1 MHINISVK
9 EYKYRG
15 NLKTNNKK
23 SEKLSQLAN
32 CIRFLSIDAVQKAN
46 SGHPG
51 MPMGMA
57 DIATVLYK
65 NHLKFDPNEP
75 KWIDR
80 DRFILSN
87 GHGSMLLYSCLH
99 LTGYKD
105 VSLDNIKNFRQIGS
119 PTAGHPEYGELEGI
133 ETTTGPLSQGLANA
147 VGLAMA
153 ESKLS
158 STLGKDFIDHHT
170 YVFAGDGCLMEGL
183 SHEACSLAGH
193 LKLNKLIVFF
203 DDNSISIDGETSLS
217 TSDNIES
224 RFKSYNWNI
233 LNVNGHDHQEI
244 NEAILN
250 AKNSD
255 KPTIICCKTKIGFG
269 SPNKEANASSHGSP
283 LGKEEVLL
291 TRKNLNWDHEEF
303 CIPDDLL
310 SEWRNFANRNTE
322 VKKNWEHKNAE
333 FLNSSKYKK
342 FFNKNLNAEIKKE
355 IINFKKSYAQDDTKY
370 ATRKA
375 SESSLE
381 LLNNHIV
388 NFLGGS
394 ADLTGSNNTK
404 TKEMAIFNSENYQG
418 SYVYYGIREHAMAGV
433 MNGLALH
440 GGIKPYGGTFLVFSD
455 YCRPSI
461 RLSALM
467 KIPVIYVM
475 THDSIGLGEDGPTH
489 QPVEHLAA
497 LRAIPDLNVIR
508 PCDILETIEA
518 WEIALETKGPTILAL
533 TRQGL
538 PTNKRDSFEDNLVM
552 KGAYIIKNFSK
563 YDASI
568 FASGS
573 EVEIALQASIKLQ
586 EININLRVI
595 SFPSMELFEIQNEKY
610 KKEIIGNKPNF
621 AVEAGVINGWEKY
634 VTNENFIGMKSFGAS
649 GPYNDVYKHFR
660 ITADDICK
668 KIQEK
673 LILHNK
679 IKD

>member
-1 MHINISVK
+1 LQINISVK
-9 EYKYRG
+9 DIKYRG
-15 NLKTNNKK
+15 ILENNIIK
-23 SEKLSQLAN
+23 SQKVSQLAN

-65 NHLKFDPNEP
+65 KHLKFDPADP

-87 GHGSMLLYSCLH
+87 GHGSMLLYACLY

-105 VSLDNIKNFRQIGS
+105 ITLNDIKNFRQLKS
-119 PTAGHPEYGELEGI
+119 PTAGHPEFGELEGI
-133 ETTTGPLSQGLANA
+133 ETTTGPLSQGLSNA
-147 VGLAMA
+147 IGFAMA
-153 ESKLS
+153 EKKLS
-158 STLGKDFIDHHT
+158 STLGKDIINHYT

-203 DDNSISIDGETSLS
+203 DDNSISIDGPLSLS
-217 TSDNIES
+217 SSDNIKV

-233 LNVNGHDHQEI
+233 LNIDGHNHKEI
-244 NEAILN
+244 NDAIVQ
-250 AKNSD
+250 AKSSD

-269 SPNKEANASSHGSP
+269 SPNKEATSSSHGSP
-283 LGKEEVLL
+283 LGKEEIDL

-303 CIPDDLL
+303 FIPDDLL
-310 SEWRNFANRNTE
+310 SEWRGFANRNTE
-322 VKKNWEHKNAE
+322 AKTSWHNKNNE
-333 FLNSSKYKK
+333 FLNSSEFNE
-342 FFNKNLNAEIKKE
+342 FFNVKLDPKIKEE
-355 IINFKKSYAQDDTKY
+355 IINFKKTYANDETKY

-375 SESSLE
+375 SEKSLE
-381 LLNNHIV
+381 LLNNHV
-388 NFLGGS
+388 QNFIGGS

-404 TKEMAIFNSENYQG
+404 TNEMTIFNAENYKG
-418 SYVYYGIREHAMAGV
+418 SYVYYGIREHAMAGI

-440 GGIKPYGGTFLVFSD
+440 GGVRAYGGTFLVFSD

-467 KIPVIYVM
+467 KLPVVYVM

-489 QPVEHLAA
+489 QPVEHLAT
-497 LRAIPDLNVIR
+497 LRAIPNLNVIR
-508 PCDILETIEA
+508 PCDIIETIES
-518 WEIALETKGPTILAL
+518 WEIALEAKNPTILAL

-538 PTNKRDSFEDNLVM
+538 QTFRRDSYKENLVN
-552 KGAYIIKNFSK
+552 KGAYLIKNYSK
-563 YDASI
+563 YHASI

-573 EVEIALQASIKLQ
+573 EVEIALEASKKLQ

-595 SFPSMELFEIQNEKY
+595 SFPSMELFEIQDENY
-610 KKEIIGNKPNF
+610 KKEIIGDKLCF
-621 AVEAGVINGWEKY
+621 AAEAGVINGWEKY
-634 VTNENFIGMKSFGAS
+634 IHHENFIGMNSFGAS
-649 GPYNDVYKHFR
+649 GPYKDVYKHFR
-660 ITADDICK
+660 ITVDHICA
-668 KIQEK
+668 
-673 LILHNK
+673 K
-679 IKD
+679 IKQKLNS

>member
-1 MHINISVK
+1 LQINISVK
-9 EYKYRG
+9 DIKYRG
-15 NLKTNNKK
+15 ILENNIIK
-23 SEKLSQLAN
+23 SQKVSQLAN

-65 NHLKFDPNEP
+65 KHLKFDPADP

-87 GHGSMLLYSCLH
+87 GHGSMLLYACLY

-105 VSLDNIKNFRQIGS
+105 ITLNDIKNFRQLKS
-119 PTAGHPEYGELEGI
+119 PTAGHPEFGELEGI
-133 ETTTGPLSQGLANA
+133 ETTTGPLSQGLSNA
-147 VGLAMA
+147 IGFAMA
-153 ESKLS
+153 EKKLS
-158 STLGKDFIDHHT
+158 STLGKDIINHYT

-203 DDNSISIDGETSLS
+203 DDNSISIDGPLSLS
-217 TSDNIES
+217 SSDNIKV

-233 LNVNGHDHQEI
+233 LNIDGHNHKEI
-244 NEAILN
+244 NDAIVQ
-250 AKNSD
+250 AKSSD

-269 SPNKEANASSHGSP
+269 SPNKEATSSSHGSP
-283 LGKEEVLL
+283 LGKEEIDL

-303 CIPDDLL
+303 FIPDDLL
-310 SEWRNFANRNTE
+310 SEWRGFANRNTE
-322 VKKNWEHKNAE
+322 AKTSWHNKNNE
-333 FLNSSKYKK
+333 FLNSSEFNE
-342 FFNKNLNAEIKKE
+342 FFNVKLDPKIKEE
-355 IINFKKSYAQDDTKY
+355 IINFKKTYANDETKY

-375 SESSLE
+375 SEKSLE
-381 LLNNHIV
+381 LLNNHV
-388 NFLGGS
+388 QNFIGGS

-404 TKEMAIFNSENYQG
+404 TNEMTIFNAENYKG
-418 SYVYYGIREHAMAGV
+418 SYVYYGIREHAMAGI

-440 GGIKPYGGTFLVFSD
+440 GGVRAYGGTFLVFSD

-467 KIPVIYVM
+467 KLPVVYVM

-489 QPVEHLAA
+489 QPVEHLAT
-497 LRAIPDLNVIR
+497 LRAIPNLNVIR
-508 PCDILETIEA
+508 PCDIIETIES
-518 WEIALETKGPTILAL
+518 WEIALEAKNPTILAL

-538 PTNKRDSFEDNLVM
+538 QTFRRDSYKENLVN
-552 KGAYIIKNFSK
+552 KGAYLIKNYSK
-563 YDASI
+563 YHASI

-573 EVEIALQASIKLQ
+573 EVEIALEASKKLQ

-595 SFPSMELFEIQNEKY
+595 SFPSMELFEIQDENY
-610 KKEIIGNKPNF
+610 KKEIIGDKLCF
-621 AVEAGVINGWEKY
+621 AAEAGVINGWEKY
-634 VTNENFIGMKSFGAS
+634 IHHENFIGMNSFGAS
-649 GPYNDVYKHFR
+649 GPYKDVYKHFR
-660 ITADDICK
+660 ITVDHIC
-668 KIQEK
+668 E
-673 LILHNK
+673 K
-679 IKD
+679 IKQKLNS

>member
-1 MHINISVK
+1 M
-9 EYKYRG
+9 E
-15 NLKTNNKK
+15 TNNIK
-23 SEKLSQLAN
+23 SKKLSKLAN
-32 CIRFLSIDAVQKAN
+32 CIRFLSIDAVEKAN

-57 DIATVLYK
+57 DIATVLFKYYI
-65 NHLKFDPNEP
+65 KFDPTDP

-87 GHGSMLLYSCLH
+87 GHGSMLLYACLY

-105 VSLDNIKNFRQIGS
+105 ISLDDIKNFRQIRS
-119 PTAGHPEYGELEGI
+119 STAGHPEYGELEGI
-133 ETTTGPLSQGLANA
+133 ETTTGPLSQGLSNA
-147 VGLAMA
+147 VGFAMA

-158 STLGKDFIDHHT
+158 STLGKDCIDHYT

-193 LKLNKLIVFF
+193 LKLNKLVVFF
-203 DDNSISIDGETSLS
+203 DDNSISIDGPISLS
-217 TSDNIES
+217 SSDNIEV
-224 RFKSYNWNI
+224 RFKSYNWNV
-233 LNVNGHDHQEI
+233 LNVDGHNHEEI
-244 NEAILN
+244 YNAISN
-250 AKNSD
+250 AKSSE

-269 SPNKEANASSHGSP
+269 SPNKEASSSSHGSP
-283 LGKEEVLL
+283 LGKEEVEF
-291 TRKNLNWDHEEF
+291 TRKKLNWSHKEF
-303 CIPDDLL
+303 VIPEDLL
-310 SEWRNFANRNTE
+310 SVWRSFANRNTE
-322 VKKNWEHKNAE
+322 IKNTWENKNKE
-333 FLNSSKYKK
+333 FIHSPKYKK
-342 FFNKNLNAEIKKE
+342 FFNINLDSNIKAE
-355 IINFKKSYAQDDTKY
+355 IINFKTTYGNDEKKY

-375 SESSLE
+375 SENSLE
-381 LLNNHIV
+381 ILNNHIE

-404 TKEMAIFNSENYQG
+404 TKQMEIFNAENYKG

-440 GGIKPYGGTFLVFSD
+440 GGIKAYGGTFLVFSD

-467 KIPVIYVM
+467 KLPVVYVM

-497 LRAIPDLNVIR
+497 LRAIPNLNVIR
-508 PCDILETIEA
+508 PCDIVETIEA
-518 WEIALETKGPTILAL
+518 WEIALETQGPTILAL
-533 TRQGL
+533 TRQNL
-538 PTNKRDSFEDNLVM
+538 QTNKRDTYAENLVM
-552 KGAYIIKNFSK
+552 KGAYIIKNYSN

-573 EVEIALQASIKLQ
+573 EVEIALLASIKLK
-586 EININLRVI
+586 EININIRVI

-610 KKEIIGNKPNF
+610 KKEIIGSKPNF

-634 VTNENFIGMKSFGAS
+634 IDHENFIGMKSFGAS
-649 GPYNDVYKHFR
+649 GPYKDVYKHFS
-660 ITADDICK
+660 ITAEAIF
-668 KIQEK
+668 E
-673 LILHNK
+673 K
-679 IKD
+679 IKQKLT

>member
-1 MHINISVK
+1 LQINISVK
-9 EYKYRG
+9 DFKYRG
-15 NLKTNNKK
+15 ILENNIIK
-23 SEKLSQLAN
+23 SQKVSQLAN

-65 NHLKFDPNEP
+65 KHLKFDPADP

-87 GHGSMLLYSCLH
+87 GHGSMLLYACLY

-105 VSLDNIKNFRQIGS
+105 ITLNDIKNFRQLKS
-119 PTAGHPEYGELEGI
+119 PTAGHPEFGELEGI
-133 ETTTGPLSQGLANA
+133 ETTTGPLSQGLSNA
-147 VGLAMA
+147 IGFAMA
-153 ESKLS
+153 EKKLS
-158 STLGKDFIDHHT
+158 STLGKDIINHYT

-203 DDNSISIDGETSLS
+203 DDNSISIDGPLSLS
-217 TSDNIES
+217 SSDNIKV

-233 LNVNGHDHQEI
+233 LNIDGHNHKEI
-244 NEAILN
+244 NDAIVQ
-250 AKNSD
+250 AKSSD

-269 SPNKEANASSHGSP
+269 SPNKEATSSSHGSP
-283 LGKEEVLL
+283 LGKEEIDL

-303 CIPDDLL
+303 FIPDDLL
-310 SEWRNFANRNTE
+310 SEWRGFANRNTE
-322 VKKNWEHKNAE
+322 AKTSWHNKNNE
-333 FLNSSKYKK
+333 FLNSSEFNE
-342 FFNKNLNAEIKKE
+342 FFNVKLDPKIKEE
-355 IINFKKSYAQDDTKY
+355 IINFKKTYANDETKY

-375 SESSLE
+375 SEKSLE
-381 LLNNHIV
+381 LLNNHV
-388 NFLGGS
+388 QNFIGGS

-404 TKEMAIFNSENYQG
+404 TNEMTIFNAENYKG
-418 SYVYYGIREHAMAGV
+418 SYVYYGIREHAMAGI

-440 GGIKPYGGTFLVFSD
+440 GGVRAYGGTFLVFSD

-467 KIPVIYVM
+467 KLPVVYVM

-489 QPVEHLAA
+489 QPVEHLAT
-497 LRAIPDLNVIR
+497 LRAIPNLNVIR
-508 PCDILETIEA
+508 PCDIIETIES
-518 WEIALETKGPTILAL
+518 WEIALEAKNPTILAL

-538 PTNKRDSFEDNLVM
+538 QTFRRDSYKENLVN
-552 KGAYIIKNFSK
+552 KGAYLIKNYSK
-563 YDASI
+563 YHASI

-573 EVEIALQASIKLQ
+573 EVEIALEASKKLQ

-595 SFPSMELFEIQNEKY
+595 SFPSMELFEIQDENY
-610 KKEIIGNKPNF
+610 KKEIIGDKLCF
-621 AVEAGVINGWEKY
+621 AAEAGVINGWEKY
-634 VTNENFIGMKSFGAS
+634 IHHENFIGMNSFGAS
-649 GPYNDVYKHFR
+649 GPYKDVYKHFR
-660 ITADDICK
+660 ITVDHIC
-668 KIQEK
+668 E
-673 LILHNK
+673 K
-679 IKD
+679 IKQKLNS

>member
-1 MHINISVK
+1 LQINISVK
-9 EYKYRG
+9 DIKYRG
-15 NLKTNNKK
+15 ILENNIIK
-23 SEKLSQLAN
+23 SQKVSQLAN

-65 NHLKFDPNEP
+65 KHLKFDPADP

-87 GHGSMLLYSCLH
+87 GHGSMLLYACLY

-105 VSLDNIKNFRQIGS
+105 ITLNDIKNFRQLKS
-119 PTAGHPEYGELEGI
+119 PTAGHPEFGELEGI
-133 ETTTGPLSQGLANA
+133 ETTTGPLSQGLSNA
-147 VGLAMA
+147 IGFAMA
-153 ESKLS
+153 EKKLS
-158 STLGKDFIDHHT
+158 STLGKDIINHYT

-203 DDNSISIDGETSLS
+203 DDNSISIDGPLSLS
-217 TSDNIES
+217 SSDNIKV

-233 LNVNGHDHQEI
+233 LNIDGHNHKEI
-244 NEAILN
+244 NDAIVQ
-250 AKNSD
+250 AKSSD

-269 SPNKEANASSHGSP
+269 SPNKEATSSSHGSP
-283 LGKEEVLL
+283 LGKEEIDL

-303 CIPDDLL
+303 FIPDDLL
-310 SEWRNFANRNTE
+310 SEWRGFANRNTE
-322 VKKNWEHKNAE
+322 AKTSWHNKNNE
-333 FLNSSKYKK
+333 FLNSSEFNE
-342 FFNKNLNAEIKKE
+342 FFNVKLDPKIKEK
-355 IINFKKSYAQDDTKY
+355 IINFKKTYANDETKY

-375 SESSLE
+375 SEKSLE
-381 LLNNHIV
+381 LLNNHV
-388 NFLGGS
+388 QNFIGGS

-404 TKEMAIFNSENYQG
+404 TNEMTIFNAENYKG
-418 SYVYYGIREHAMAGV
+418 SYVYYGIREHAMAGI

-440 GGIKPYGGTFLVFSD
+440 GGVRAYGGTFLVFSD

-467 KIPVIYVM
+467 KLPVVYVM

-497 LRAIPDLNVIR
+497 LRAIPNLNVIR
-508 PCDILETIEA
+508 PCDIIETIES
-518 WEIALETKGPTILAL
+518 WEIALEAKNPTILAL

-538 PTNKRDSFEDNLVM
+538 QTFRRDSYKENLVN
-552 KGAYIIKNFSK
+552 KGAYLIKNYSK
-563 YDASI
+563 YHASI

-573 EVEIALQASIKLQ
+573 EVEIALEASKKLQ

-595 SFPSMELFEIQNEKY
+595 SFPSMELFEIQDENY
-610 KKEIIGNKPNF
+610 KKEIIGDKLCF
-621 AVEAGVINGWEKY
+621 AAEAGVINGWEKY
-634 VTNENFIGMKSFGAS
+634 IHHENFIGMNSFGAS
-649 GPYNDVYKHFR
+649 GPYKDVYKHFR
-660 ITADDICK
+660 ITVDHIC
-668 KIQEK
+668 E
-673 LILHNK
+673 K
-679 IKD
+679 IKQKLNS